1 MSRIIEREL
10 SDADERAAEEPLM
23 GEGGDPDDD
32 FDDKQYERELPNH
45 AEAPK
50 RGRPKKKKE
59 PVEPEPKPD
68 EPPVDAVAL
77 AQKRTMAKRFI
88 AELGATGTGLDL
100 DACRSLQEL
109 DDEIAVIEASLNN
122 RRGQKGVQKLF
133 LFVVGLVERVTST
146 FVPPEKFD
154 LGATAG
160 SKHLSEEIENNWEMF
175 DEVVQHLAIRHAAFF
190 AVGPYATLGQGLAV
204 CAHNVSE
211 ENKAR
216 RIKGT
221 IKDADEKK

>member
-23 GEGGDPDDD
+23 GEGGDPDED

-50 RGRPKKKKE
+50 RGRPKKKAP
-59 PVEPEPKPD
+59 PVPEVKPD

-77 AQKRTMAKRFI
+77 AQKRTIAKRLI
-88 AELGATGTGLDL
+88 DELKATGTGLNI

-109 DDEIAVIEASLNN
+109 DDEIAALDASLNN
-122 RRGQKGVQKLF
+122 RRGQKGVQKAL
-133 LFVVGLVERVTST
+133 LFVVGLIEQFVSKS
-146 FVPPEKFD
+146 VPPEKFD
-154 LGATAG
+154 IGATPS
-160 SKHLSEEIENNWEMF
+160 SKHLTEEIDENWELF

-190 AVGPYATLGQGLAV
+190 AVGPYATLGQGLLV
-204 CAHNVSE
+204 CVHNVSE
-211 ENKAR
+211 ENKKR
-216 RIKGT
+216 QILQKP
-221 IKDADEKK
+221 ADEKK

>member
-10 SDADERAAEEPLM
+10 SDPEE
-23 GEGGDPDDD
+23 GEQPQPDPDDD
-32 FDDKQYERELPNH
+32 FDDKQFQRELPNH

-59 PVEPEPKPD
+59 DLAPPEPPKQE
-68 EPPVDAVAL
+68 EPSVDAVAL

-146 FVPPEKFD
+146 FVPPEQFD
-154 LGATAG
+154 LGATPG
-160 SKHLSEEIENNWEMF
+160 SKHLSEEIEKNWEMF
-175 DEVVQHLAIRHAAFF
+175 DEVVQHLAIRHAAVF
-190 AVGPYATLGQGLAV
+190 AVGPYMTLGQGLAV